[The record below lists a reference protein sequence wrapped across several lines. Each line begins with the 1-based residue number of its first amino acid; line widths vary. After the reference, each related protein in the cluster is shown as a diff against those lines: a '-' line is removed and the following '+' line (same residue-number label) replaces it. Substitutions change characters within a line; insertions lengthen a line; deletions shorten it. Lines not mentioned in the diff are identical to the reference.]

1 MTRMDVHANFKRAN
15 ENVKDVAM
23 AIEYRLALK
32 ALRLTMEV
40 ANLEAFLEKRMSCS
54 YEIMLSS

>member
-1 MTRMDVHANFKRAN
+1 MDVHAIFKRAN

-23 AIEYRLALK
+23 AIEYRLAFKK

-54 YEIMLSS
+54 YEVMLSS

>member
-1 MTRMDVHANFKRAN
+1 MDVHAIFKRAN

-23 AIEYRLALK
+23 AIEYRLAFKK

-40 ANLEAFLEKRMSCS
+40 DNLEAFLEKRMSCS
-54 YEIMLSS
+54 YEVMLSS